1 MKKNIVYL
9 FISMLMVSTL
19 STTAFAKTDT
29 TNEVRTEVTASDIGY
44 QTQEQKTNYEKV
56 IGKNNI
62 KTSNRKIITIHRSLD
77 DVDTTFSK
85 KMIEKAEKDILEEAL
100 ENIEI
105 KQNINEIAK

>member
-19 STTAFAKTDT
+19 STTAFAKTDI

-44 QTQEQKTNYEKV
+44 QVQEQKINYEKV

-62 KTSNRKIITIHRSLD
+62 KIANKQKTTIHRSLD
-77 DVDTTFSK
+77 DIDTTFSE
-85 KMIEKAEKDILEEAL
+85 KMMEKAEKDILKEAL
-100 ENIEI
+100 ENVEI
-105 KQNINEIAK
+105 KQNISEITK